1 MDLELFKKMMLEEY
15 RLHSSLFGGRLFA
28 LFPGLI
34 FIFCLIAAS
43 QIYLVKPFISLE
55 LLFQGIHFIFL
66 FLGISIG
73 AFGLY
78 GKEIM
83 NRRFGQAS
91 LLAYSS
97 RSLPLSE
104 RTIFFNFFLKDI
116 VYYLLLW
123 ILPIIT
129 GILIGGYFSSIPF
142 QSTIFGCVT
151 LTLTFLLGLSLVFF
165 LSTVYAHSNKLLII
179 LLLILISGAFFLKGY
194 YQIPFS
200 TMFVTY
206 DLFYVQTPITIGLT
220 ISLIVVPIFLSLI
233 FVKVDYPQKKKQYE
247 NTLRPIN
254 NKLSFSKNYS
264 FYISKDLI
272 DLHRSEGGLGKI
284 LFQFLLPVLFTWMF
298 LYIFTKIIPDL
309 KIIMIFSIFLGVVSS
324 SLYNML
330 TAFDTFN
337 PYMFL
342 PVRVSTVIKSKLIGY
357 MILNIISIVILI
369 SVAISVQE
377 AVYLPV
383 AFCTFITLSLY
394 CLSTTVYFTGLH
406 PTILMY
412 NSKIFLQYILTTAPI
427 LFIFTIVSIIQPVL
441 LYLSPILLIPSIYIL
456 KKSYIKWD
464 KWTPTTI

>member
-1 MDLELFKKMMLEEY
+1 MQLELFKKMILEEY
-15 RLHSSLFGGRLFA
+15 RLHSSFFGGRLFA
-28 LFPGLI
+28 LFPVII
-34 FIFCLIAAS
+34 FLLFFLAAS
-43 QIYLVKPFISLE
+43 QLRLFSSLVSLDV
-55 LLFQGIHFIFL
+55 LFQSIHFIFL
-66 FLGISIG
+66 FLGVSIG

-123 ILPIIT
+123 VFPILT
-129 GILIGGYFSSIPF
+129 GIFLGGLLASIPL
-142 QSTIFGCVT
+142 TVALFGSIT
-151 LTLTFLLGLSLVFF
+151 LILTFLLGLSLVFF
-165 LSTVYAHSNKLLII
+165 LSTIYAHSNRLLIF
-179 LLLILISGAFFLKGY
+179 LLLSTLIGIVFLKGY
-194 YQIPFS
+194 YQVPLSSLFI
-200 TMFVTY
+200 TY
-206 DLFYVQTPITIGLT
+206 ILFYAQTTVNLALT
-220 ISLIVVPIFLSLI
+220 FVLIIVPTSLSLI
-233 FVKVDYPQKKKQYE
+233 FVKVEYPQKKKQYE
-247 NTLRPIN
+247 NTLNPLDY
-254 NKLSFSKNYS
+254 KLNFTKNYS
-264 FYISKDLI
+264 FYISKDFI

-330 TAFDTFN
+330 TAFDTFD

-342 PVRVSTVIKSKLIGY
+342 PVQVSTIIKSKLIGY
-357 MILNIISIVILI
+357 MLLNIISILILI
-369 SVAISVQE
+369 AVAISVNE
-377 AVYLPV
+377 VAYLL
-383 AFCTFITLSLY
+383 ASFCAFITLSFY

-412 NSKIFLQYILTTAPI
+412 NSKIFLQYILATAPL
-427 LFIFTIVSIIQPVL
+427 LFLFTIASIVQPMS
-441 LYLSPILLIPSIYIL
+441 LYISPILLLPTLFIL
-456 KKSYIKWD
+456 KKSYMKWD
-464 KWTPTTI
+464 NWTPLTV